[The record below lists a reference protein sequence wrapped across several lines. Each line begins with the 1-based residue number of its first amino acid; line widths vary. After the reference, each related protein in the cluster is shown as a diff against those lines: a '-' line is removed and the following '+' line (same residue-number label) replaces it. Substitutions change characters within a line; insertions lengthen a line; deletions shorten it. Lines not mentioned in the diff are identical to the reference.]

1 MLHGWSVFRWIKQFW
16 SFKKNTFSYSALFE
30 FLVMQIWNFCSALAL
45 FHLLWINYRV
55 QLVPSQEKFQNPH
68 FGFKKGNNW
77 DFKGIFLGKP
87 KIGKVLPKP
96 SMGFLNPMLSPI
108 MGFFS
113 PKFYPRVG
121 YFWASLFPVLGLKL
135 PILFPKMGFLGPKFY
150 PTVGY
155 FCASFFP
162 VLGLKRPILSPIMGF
177 LGPKFYP
184 IMGYFW
190 AWFFPRLGL
199 KFPIQSPTSLE

>member
-1 MLHGWSVFRWIKQFW
+1 MYKCFGKLSFANHNTAIYLRHGTNIAANQRLHRKNFRIPILGLKREIIGI
-16 SFKKNTFSYSALFE
+16 SKG
-30 FLVMQIWNFCSALAL
+30 FLW
-45 FHLLWINYRV
+45 
-55 QLVPSQEKFQNPH
+55 ENP
-68 FGFKKGNNW
+68 K
-77 DFKGIFLGKP
+77 LGKCYQNQAWVF
-87 KIGKVLPKP
+87 KIPIL
-96 SMGFLNPMLSPI
+96 FPI

-113 PKFYPRVG
+113 PKFYPRMG
-121 YFWASLFPVLGLKL
+121 YFWASFLPVLGLKL

-184 IMGYFW
+184 IMGYF
-190 AWFFPRLGL
+190 
-199 KFPIQSPTSLE
+199 

>member
-1 MLHGWSVFRWIKQFW
+1 
-16 SFKKNTFSYSALFE
+16 
-30 FLVMQIWNFCSALAL
+30 
-45 FHLLWINYRV
+45 
-55 QLVPSQEKFQNPH
+55 
-68 FGFKKGNNW
+68 
-77 DFKGIFLGKP
+77 
-87 KIGKVLPKP
+87 
-96 SMGFLNPMLSPI
+96 MGFQRDFFGKTQNWESATKTKHGFLKSHFIPNNGI
-108 MGFFS
+108 FFS
-113 PKFYPRVG
+113 PKFDPTMG
-121 YFWASLFPVLGLKL
+121 YFWASFFPVLGLKL

-190 AWFFPRLGL
+190 AWFFPILGL
-199 KFPIQSPTSLE
+199 KFPIQIPTSLE